1 MKIIESIVLMLILSL
16 PAAYSQQKPFVF
28 GSIPD
33 PHFGD
38 NAARENFRPDTKKPV
53 LGIFPVMKRAGC
65 ELVLIP
71 GDWLGGHWEQKQWV
85 NLYGSEP
92 KARIHNIA
100 GKIYDHLITSV
111 QSNGLEILMC
121 PGDHEYGDNPWPVK
135 SERAYE
141 FPLYREAFAKA
152 FFLDETGKNKFN
164 SLIGSVPQRPVGTQ
178 YENSSIAYVKNNVLF
193 ISLDLFHFEK
203 ADSILSDQGV
213 VAYELADDQA
223 IWLENVLIESA
234 KVPAIQFV
242 VVQAHCPINMPVF
255 YKGSSGLTVI
265 NNTKSSLWKLLT
277 KYKVDV
283 YIAGEVHAVTVT
295 KDAKSQT
302 VEFVHGLSTYGIWTA
317 TDNKLNIK
325 LYDNNAKA
333 LGCLGEMTIDKTG
346 KQKIISA
353 TGAMKPIENG
363 DLLVHYA
370 LDEMKQ
376 NSTHNTGKGYNGQ
389 FKANT
394 NRLEI
399 EDGIIGKCGIFK
411 ATDSVVV
418 YNDDKE
424 SIGFEVI
431 KDITAFPRS
440 VTAWVNT
447 TANEGT
453 IAVFG
458 SSLQAGL
465 NLYLQGGKLNVG
477 SRNKAFVVVKNK
489 IVNDGKWHFIAAT
502 YNENVVGKPELKVY
516 IDGIEVEYSI
526 GKEIVSLDY
535 KRSKVV
541 LGANRVETTNFNFY
555 YKTEGQVVPKT
566 ITISQLFTGKIDD
579 FGAWKGALSNSQVK
593 ALYNAALHP
602 ELKYNA
608 SQVND
613 LFRAYSQNQSV
624 ELNSGVWKPVSGV
637 KGAPGDIIATKEQ
650 LVIILGQNNNGM
662 AISLK

>member
-1 MKIIESIVLMLILSL
+1 MYSF
-16 PAAYSQQKPFVF
+16 SQQKPLIF

-38 NAARENFRPDTKKPV
+38 NAAQKNFNPEMKKP
-53 LGIFPVMKRAGC
+53 GTAIYTAMKKSRC

-85 NLYGSEP
+85 NMYGQEP
-92 KARIHNIA
+92 KNRIHTIA
-100 GKIYDHLITSV
+100 AKIYDHLKTTV

-141 FPLYREAFAKA
+141 FPYYREAFAKA
-152 FFLDETGKNKFN
+152 FFLDEMGKNKYNGF
-164 SLIGSVPQRPVGTQ
+164 IGSAPQRPIGTQ
-178 YENSSIAYVKNNVLF
+178 YENTSIAYVKQNVLF
-193 ISLDLFHFEK
+193 ISLDLFHYEK
-203 ADSILSDQGV
+203 PDSTLSDQGV
-213 VAYELADDQA
+213 IAFELAEDHGK
-223 IWLENVLIESA
+223 WLENVLAESA
-234 KVPAIQFV
+234 KIPAIQFV

-302 VEFVHGLSTYGIWTA
+302 VEFVHGLSTFGIWTA

-333 LGCLGEMTIDKTG
+333 RGCLGEMTIDKTG
-346 KQKIISA
+346 KQKNISA
-353 TGAMKPIENG
+353 TGAMRPIENS
-363 DLLVHYA
+363 DLLVHYS
-370 LDEMKQ
+370 LDEIKEKTTL
-376 NSTHNTGKGYNGQ
+376 NSGKGYDAQ
-389 FKANT
+389 FQANT
-394 NRLEI
+394 EGFAI
-399 EDGIIGKCGIFK
+399 EDGVVGKCGVFN
-411 ATDSVVV
+411 ATDTVIV

-424 SIGFEVI
+424 SIGFDVI
-431 KDITAFPRS
+431 KDVAAFPRS
-440 VTAWVNT
+440 VTTWVNT

-458 SSLQAGL
+458 SSLQAGF
-465 NLYLQGGKLNVG
+465 NLYLQGGKLHVG
-477 SRNKAFVVVKNK
+477 SKDKAFVVVKNK

-502 YNENVVGKPELKVY
+502 YNEIVVGKPELKVY

-526 GKEIVSLDY
+526 GKEIVPLDY

-541 LGANRVETTNFNFY
+541 LGANRVESTNFNFY
-555 YKTEGQVVPKT
+555 YKKEGQEVPKT
-566 ITISQLFTGKIDD
+566 ITKSQLFTGKIDD
-579 FGAWKGALSNSQVK
+579 FGAWKGALSNIQVK
-593 ALYNAALHP
+593 ALYNSALLSD
-602 ELKYNA
+602 LKYNA
-608 SQVND
+608 TQVND
-613 LFRAYSQNQSV
+613 LFRAFTEKGKCSINGKIWQWSSKLKGNAGDV
-624 ELNSGVWKPVSGV
+624 MKTGNSIVLLMNAIGEG
-637 KGAPGDIIATKEQ
+637 
-650 LVIILGQNNNGM
+650 LVAN
-662 AISLK
+662 K